1 VPGKKKKKESAEGLA
16 IAPTAKEREQI
27 ILDILNETEKTFG
40 PESIAT
46 LGGKFG
52 RRGKVSGVVPTGS
65 LGLDAALGIGGLPRG
80 RVVETFGPEMSGK
93 TTITLHAIA
102 EVQAMG
108 GIAAFIDAEHALD
121 PTYAGN
127 LGVKVSELLI
137 SQPDSGEQA
146 LDIARTLVNSGKVD
160 LVAIDSVAAL
170 VPKCELEGD
179 IGDSAP
185 GAQARMMSKTLRVLT
200 ADIYKTNTIVIF
212 INQLRHKIG
221 VMFGSPETT
230 SGGNALKFY
239 ASVRLDI
246 RRIGAVKKGDEKHGN
261 RTRVTVVK
269 NKLAPPFKKTEFDI
283 IYGKGIDRMGELI
296 DAGTAAGLIR
306 RAGSWYS
313 LGDNRIGQGRIS
325 AIRFLSENPKMA
337 GDLRKEIKNA
347 KT

>member
-1 VPGKKKKKESAEGLA
+1 VPKKKKKESAEGLA

-27 ILDILNETEKTFG
+27 ILDILKETEKTFG

-52 RRGKVSGVVPTGS
+52 RRGRVSGVVPTGS
-65 LGLDAALGIGGLPRG
+65 LGLDEALGIGGLPRG

-127 LGVKVSELLI
+127 LGVKISELLI

-160 LVAIDSVAAL
+160 IVAIDSVAAL
-170 VPKCELEGD
+170 VPKAELEGD

-246 RRIGAVKKGDEKHGN
+246 RRIGAVKKGDEKYGN

-283 IYGKGIDRMGELI
+283 IYGKGIDRIGELI
-296 DAGTAAGLIR
+296 DAATAAGIIR
-306 RAGSWYS
+306 RSGSWFS
-313 LGDNRIGQGRIS
+313 
-325 AIRFLSENPKMA
+325 
-337 GDLRKEIKNA
+337 
-347 KT
+347 